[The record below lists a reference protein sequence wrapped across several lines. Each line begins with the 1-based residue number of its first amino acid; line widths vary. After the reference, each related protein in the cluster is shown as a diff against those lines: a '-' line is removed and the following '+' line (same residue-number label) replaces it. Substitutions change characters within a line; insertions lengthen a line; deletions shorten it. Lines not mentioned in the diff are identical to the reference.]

1 MVNVLALDTATKTGW
16 AHSNGT
22 SGVQDFSP
30 RRGDSPGM
38 RYIEFR
44 AWLHRI
50 LDAAPVELIV
60 YEQPGGMRSRAATH
74 VCESLIGQAEVVAT
88 ERKIEITSRSPSD
101 LKKYIRPDVKAN
113 KRNKPRMM
121 QYVENNWPDIKLAD
135 DNHADAILL
144 LWYVL
149 QDLRIEGTN
158 WHVRHRGWNPGGLR

>member
-1 MVNVLALDTATKTGW
+1 MNVLALDTATKTGW
-16 AHSNGT
+16 AHTNGT
-22 SGVQDFSP
+22 SGVQDFTP

-50 LDAAPVELIV
+50 LDLAPADLIV

-74 VCESLIGQAEVVAT
+74 VCESLIGQAEVVAA
-88 ERKIEITSRSPSD
+88 ERKIEITSRSPSE
-101 LKKYIRPDVKAN
+101 LKKFIRPDIKDR

-121 QYVENNWPDIKLAD
+121 MYVENNWPDVQLID

-144 LWYVL
+144 LWL
-149 QDLRIEGTN
+149 AMHDLKISGTE
-158 WHVRHRGWNPGGLR
+158 WHARHRGWAPGK

>member
-1 MVNVLALDTATKTGW
+1 MVNILALDTATKTGW
-16 AHSNGT
+16 AHSNGA

-38 RYIEFR
+38 RFLEFR

-50 LDAAPVELIV
+50 LDTAPTELLI

-74 VCESLIGQAEVVAT
+74 VCEGLISHAEAVAA

-101 LKKYIRPDVKAN
+101 LKKFIRPDVAHT

-121 QYVENNWPDIKLAD
+121 MYVENNWPDVKLID

-144 LWYVL
+144 LWYAMA
-149 QDLRIEGTN
+149 DLRIGGTW
-158 WHVRHRGWNPGGLR
+158 WHTKHRGWSPK